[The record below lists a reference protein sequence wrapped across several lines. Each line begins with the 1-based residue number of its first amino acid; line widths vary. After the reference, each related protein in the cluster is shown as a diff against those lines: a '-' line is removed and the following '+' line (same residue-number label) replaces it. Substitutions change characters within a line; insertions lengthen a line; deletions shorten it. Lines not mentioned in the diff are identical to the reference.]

1 MVVFTSTIYSAAVG
15 NGRGAHARRRA
26 RASLLRIA
34 PPLRHRIDRRMR
46 AAAHALRPCN
56 GRRPARAP
64 RMDVRSCGAH
74 YLRYRS
80 RFAVR
85 TFLQWL
91 HGARF
96 DPPTG
101 M

>member
-1 MVVFTSTIYSAAVG
+1 
-15 NGRGAHARRRA
+15 
-26 RASLLRIA
+26 
-34 PPLRHRIDRRMR
+34 
-46 AAAHALRPCN
+46 
-56 GRRPARAP
+56 
-64 RMDVRSCGAH
+64 MDVRSCGAH

>member
-1 MVVFTSTIYSAAVG
+1 
-15 NGRGAHARRRA
+15 
-26 RASLLRIA
+26 
-34 PPLRHRIDRRMR
+34 MR